1 MYHAGA
7 RLITVADALAAAA
20 ALGPDGRGRFD
31 APAVLQSWPGIVH
44 GGGLVAVLDAVVG
57 ALGTRDEPRVIEG
70 RLTSS
75 VPVATALVLEG
86 SAHAEGALVSILQN
100 GQTLTSASVRPSAAA
115 PLAAPPEREPR
126 DGTALPMS
134 DDCLACGAR
143 NPLGL
148 QQALRFDAEGVWA
161 RLIPRGP
168 WRLDAARAHTALA
181 PVLLDEVAWWLGALM
196 MREGGLTNRIQVTLH
211 ASPLPA
217 TGALF
222 AAGRFA
228 DVTPVDRKRTFWRTV
243 CALFDEGGRTLAEAA
258 IVFRGGPEWS
268 ARQMPYFKART
279 DPATFAG
286 MFPSYV

>member
-1 MYHAGA
+1 
-7 RLITVADALAAAA
+7 VLA
-20 ALGPDGRGRFD
+20 PDGRGRFD

-44 GGGLVAVLDAVVG
+44 GGGLVAILDAVTR
-57 ALGTRDEPRVIEG
+57 ALGARDEPRVIEG

-75 VPVATALVLEG
+75 VPVATALELEG
-86 SAHAEGALVSILQN
+86 SARAGSAVVTILQN
-100 GQTLTSASVRPSAAA
+100 GQTLTSASVRPSAAS
-115 PLAAPPEREPR
+115 AAATPPEGKLE

-148 QQALRFDAEGVWA
+148 QQALRFDEAGVWA
-161 RLIPRGP
+161 RLVPRGP
-168 WRLDAARAHTALA
+168 WRLDAARAHAALA

-196 MREGGLTNRIQVTLH
+196 MREGGLTNRIQVTFH

-217 TGALF
+217 TGPLL

-228 DVTPVDRKRTFWRTV
+228 DVTPVDRHRTFWRTA
-243 CALFDEGGRTLAEAA
+243 CALFDEGGRVLAEAA

-268 ARQMPYFKART
+268 ARQIPYFKART
-279 DPATFAG
+279 DGATFAR
-286 MFPSYV
+286 MFPGYV